1 MRILKFGGKSLSS
14 IEKIDAIAL
23 KISNQIKENTDQ
35 KLIIVVSAMGDTT
48 SNLLDLASK
57 VKPLASDAAANREL
71 DMLLAS
77 GERVSAALLSLAL
90 QKYNIPSLS
99 FTGSQAGIL
108 TEGKHNDSSIKEIK
122 PFRIDETLEKGI
134 TPIIA
139 GFQGV
144 DPITKDVTTLGRGG
158 SDLTACALASHYNC
172 TAELYKTVGGV
183 HTCDPGLVNDSK
195 IIKELDYNFLQSLSS
210 WGGQILHDKAS
221 DFIKKEQTPVCFLS
235 DQSFKPLTYIKNHT
249 NNESFAITCLDNV
262 IAVKIADK
270 KIPEALS
277 LLNET
282 FSELTFNI
290 LASAYN
296 DDDSRFLINTSLSHK
311 NIFLENKDLETLD
324 DSLIAVSTLFT
335 SPRNAS
341 FLAKTVSKL
350 EQFEVKRLLET
361 PKRLTF
367 FVDQTKK
374 MELVSK
380 LHSILS

>member
-1 MRILKFGGKSLSS
+1 MRVLKFGGKSLSS
-14 IEKIDAIAL
+14 IEKIDAIAS
-23 KISNQIKENTDQ
+23 KISNQIKENTGQ

-48 SNLLDLASK
+48 SQLLDLASE
-57 VKPLASDAAANREL
+57 VKPLASDATANREL

-77 GERVSAALLSLAL
+77 GERVSAALLSLAM
-90 QKYNIPSLS
+90 QKYSIPSLS

-108 TEGKHNDSSIKEIK
+108 TEGKHNDSFIKEIK
-122 PFRIDETLEKGI
+122 PHRIDETLDKGI
-134 TPIIA
+134 VPIIA

-144 DPITKDVTTLGRGG
+144 DPVTKDVTTLGRGG

-183 HTCDPGLVNDSK
+183 HTCDPNIVKESQV
-195 IIKELDYNFLQSLSS
+195 IKELDYTFLQSLSS

-221 DFIKKEQTPVCFLS
+221 SFIKKRQTSVCFLS
-235 DQSFKPLTYIKNHT
+235 DESFKPLTYIKNHT
-249 NNESFAITCLDNV
+249 NNESFVITCLDNI

-277 LLNET
+277 LLNDT

-296 DDDSRFLINTSLSHK
+296 NDDSRFLISTNANHKSIFLKNK
-311 NIFLENKDLETLD
+311 NIDILD
-324 DSLIAVSTLFT
+324 DSLVAVSALFT
-335 SPRNAS
+335 SPKDAS
-341 FLAKTVSKL
+341 FLTTTVSKL